1 MFRIAI
7 QVKELIASNVTS
19 ALEGASDPAKMLAHL
34 QREIEEALVGLHG
47 ELSKTRRQKDRLDA
61 EMTRSEQ
68 READWSEKAKIAMDH
83 DREDLARQ
91 ALIAR
96 EDCRSG
102 NELIKR
108 DIQRLRADIDEIEA
122 AERELETKRADVRQR
137 YADQLA
143 ADGNASGKVSNQGFV
158 NRTERRLDHIEAL
171 EKRTDF
177 ATEDRAASRSNASV
191 EREIEDMRR
200 DKKIEEELAALR
212 GTAGNSAST
221 PAKKSGKRTKA
232 A

>member
-47 ELSKTRRQKDRLDA
+47 ELSKARRQKDRLDA

-122 AERELETKRADVRQR
+122 AERDLETKRADVRQR

-143 ADGNASGKVSNQGFV
+143 ADGNASGKVSNQGFF
-158 NRTERRLDHIEAL
+158 NRTERRLDYIEAL

-212 GTAGNSAST
+212 GTAGNSVST